1 MNKDLLNNPEVKEI
15 AEKFALNKIC
25 KLSDI
30 ANSYDFDD
38 FVREQTKPKEWE
50 ILQFTNKHNNVEWWT
65 KQQFTGDFRLEATD
79 HYQSINQ
86 LLANENLQINSV
98 KRLSDGEVFTVG
110 DEVTVIDDGGKE
122 FKSTIHHFT
131 YTSGVDIIDVY
142 FTQQTTAYNIVY
154 LKIEKAKQPLF
165 KTNDGVDVFE
175 GDEVWVITCDYSGI
189 NKYKAEDLSRLSS
202 CFSTRKKA
210 EEYIL
215 MNKPCLSVNDV
226 MSFTLSE
233 SVHIKRLQEELTNLA
248 KSKI

>member
-1 MNKDLLNNPEVKEI
+1 MNKELLNNPEVKEI

-50 ILQFTNKHNNVEWWT
+50 ILQFTNKHNNVEWWN
-65 KQQFTGDFRLEATD
+65 KQFTGDFRLGATD

-86 LLANENLQINSV
+86 LLANENLQIKSV
-98 KRLSDGEVFTVG
+98 KRISDGEVFTVG
-110 DEVTVIDDGGKE
+110 DKTNCGKIKDFGIYGYNMVSKMEGGNGI
-122 FKSTIHHFT
+122 SA
-131 YTSGVDIIDVY
+131 SII
-142 FTQQTTAYNIVY
+142 A
-154 LKIEKAKQPLF
+154 LEKAKQPLF
-165 KTNDGVDVFE
+165 KTEDGVDVFE
-175 GDEVWVITCDYSGI
+175 GDEYFFIYPQYTLGKV
-189 NKYKAEDLSRLSS
+189 NKADGLMNGALASLS
-202 CFSTRKKA
+202 TEQAAKDW
-210 EEYIL
+210 IL